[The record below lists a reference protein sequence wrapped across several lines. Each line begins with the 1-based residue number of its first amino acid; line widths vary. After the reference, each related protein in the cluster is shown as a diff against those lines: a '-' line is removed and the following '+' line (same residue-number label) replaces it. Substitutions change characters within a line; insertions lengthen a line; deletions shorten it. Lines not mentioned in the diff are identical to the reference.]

1 MPQFTNVLV
10 MLDNPSR
17 SSAVFPRA
25 LDLVRRHGGTLTLAH
40 VFEGYVHDAMGTST
54 ELDAAELEQ
63 REYEARLGLLEHM
76 ALEPRAAGL
85 DVRTRVMIGSPF
97 LEVTREVL
105 RQGHDLVMKET
116 SPARSGR
123 SRFFTSQELHLL
135 RKCPAPVWL
144 IKAARSPRLR
154 VIVAAIDPAP
164 YDEERQELNRRIV
177 ELAMRVAAGEGATL
191 HVAHAWRLRNEESFH
206 LLRRS
211 LSEDHVQHLMND
223 ERQRRIAHIE
233 EIMRPHRGGNVA
245 IEVDLLKG
253 DPSRVLPALT
263 RSVRADL
270 LVMGT
275 VARSGI
281 AGLIIGNTAENVID
295 DVTCSVLAV
304 KPRGFVSPVR
314 LPDDDRRGRDADP
327 ATRRSAP
334 EPSSLATGSRT
345 SR

>member
-1 MPQFTNVLV
+1 MPRFTNVLV

-17 SSAVFPRA
+17 SSAVLPRA
-25 LDLVRRHGGTLTLAH
+25 LELVQHHGGTLTLAH
-40 VFEGYVHDAMGTST
+40 AFEGYVHDAMGTST

-63 REYEARLGLLEHM
+63 REYEARLALLEHM

-85 DVRTRVMIGSPF
+85 DVRTRVMIGSAF

-123 SRFFTSQELHLL
+123 SRFFTSQEMHLL

-144 IKAARSPRLR
+144 IKAARSPRIR

-164 YDEERQELNRRIV
+164 FDEERQELNRRII
-177 ELAMRVAAGEGATL
+177 ELAMGVAAGEGATL

-211 LSEDHVQHLMND
+211 LTEDRVQHLMND
-223 ERQRRIAHIE
+223 ERQQRIARIE
-233 EIMRPHRGGNVA
+233 EIMRPHRGGTVA

-275 VARSGI
+275 IARSGI
-281 AGLIIGNTAENVID
+281 AGLIIGDTAENVIA

-327 ATRRSAP
+327 ATHRSAL
-334 EPSSLATGSRT
+334 EPSDLATGSLT

>member
-17 SSAVFPRA
+17 SSTVLPRA
-25 LDLVRRHGGTLTLAH
+25 VDIVRRHGGTLTIAH
-40 VFEGYVHDAMGTST
+40 AFEGYAHDAMGTST

-63 REYEARLGLLEHM
+63 REYEARLAMLEHL

-123 SRFFTSQELHLL
+123 SRFFTSQEMHLL

-144 IKAARSPRLR
+144 MKAARSPRIR

-164 YDEERQELNRRIV
+164 FDDERQELNRRV
-177 ELAMRVAAGEGATL
+177 VALAMEVAAGEGATL
-191 HVAHAWRLRNEESFH
+191 HVGHAWRLRNEESFH

-211 LSEDHVQHLMND
+211 LTEEHVQHLVDD
-223 ERQRRIAHIE
+223 ERQRRIALIE
-233 EIMRPHRGGNVA
+233 EIMRPHRGGTVA
-245 IEVDLLKG
+245 IVVDLLKG
-253 DPSRVLPALT
+253 EPSRVLPPLT

-281 AGLIIGNTAENVID
+281 AGLIIGNTAENVLD

-314 LPDDDRRGRDADP
+314 LSQDERRGRDDEP
-327 ATRRSAP
+327 PTRRRAP

>member
-17 SSAVFPRA
+17 SSTVLPRA

-40 VFEGYVHDAMGTST
+40 AFEGYAHDAMGTPT

-63 REYEARLGLLEHM
+63 REYEERLAMLEQI

-116 SPARSGR
+116 SPARTGR
-123 SRFFTSQELHLL
+123 SRFFTSQEMHLL

-144 IKAARSPRLR
+144 TKAARSPRLR

-164 YDEERQELNRRIV
+164 FDDERQELNRRVV
-177 ELAMRVAAGEGATL
+177 ELAMEIAAGEGATL
-191 HVAHAWRLRNEESFH
+191 HVAHAWRLRNEDSFH

-211 LSEDHVQHLMND
+211 LTEDHVQRLVTD
-223 ERQRRIAHIE
+223 ERQRRIALIE
-233 EIMRPHRGGNVA
+233 EIMRPHRGGTVA
-245 IEVDLLKG
+245 IEVDLIKG
-253 DPSRVLPALT
+253 DPSRVLPPLT

-281 AGLIIGNTAENVID
+281 AGLIIGNTAENVLD

-314 LPDDDRRGRDADP
+314 LPDDDRRERDDGP
-327 ATRRSAP
+327 PTLRRAP